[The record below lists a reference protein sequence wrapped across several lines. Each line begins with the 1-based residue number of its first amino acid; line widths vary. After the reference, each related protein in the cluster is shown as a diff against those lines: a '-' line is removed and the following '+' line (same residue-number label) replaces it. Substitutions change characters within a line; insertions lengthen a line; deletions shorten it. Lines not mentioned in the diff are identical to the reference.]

1 MKSLSVFVMSFLLI
15 LLLFNNQL
23 YAQETNKWEKFDSF
37 SGNGSFFLGE
47 QAISDSNGVFRFFIS
62 SPNSLSEP
70 VVVNEVNL
78 RLFFAAIQKAK
89 NFSFE
94 KQIDKVESIDKNVL
108 LVIYSFGGSV
118 KLEITKDNLRV
129 SCILLP
135 NESIRLENTL
145 ASLISGLN
153 KKPSNK
159 TVLETDDIEAHGL
172 APEVTGGPEED
183 PGYSTSSRSKYKTGG
198 SVSVKSY
205 RRKDGTYVHSHTRA
219 RRGSG
224 SSGRRK

>member
-1 MKSLSVFVMSFLLI
+1 MSFLLI
-15 LLLFNNQL
+15 LLLLNNQL
-23 YAQETNKWEKFDSF
+23 YAQETNKWEKIDSF
-37 SGNGSFFLGE
+37 SGNGSLFLGE
-47 QAISDSNGVFRFFIS
+47 QTISDRNGVFRFFIS

-78 RLFFAAIQKAK
+78 RIFFAAIQKAK

-94 KQIDKVESIDKNVL
+94 KQIDKLESIDKNVL
-108 LVIYSFGGSV
+108 LVIYSFGGSI
-118 KLEITKDNLRV
+118 KLEIAKGDLKTF
-129 SCILLP
+129 CILLP

-145 ASLISGLN
+145 AGLISGLN

-159 TVLETDDIEAHGL
+159 AVLETDDIEAYGL
-172 APEVTGGPEED
+172 APEVTDETEEEQ
-183 PGYSTSSRSKYKTGG
+183 GYSTSSRSNYKAGG

-224 SSGRRK
+224 NSGRRK